1 MALLTW
7 TASSNWNAGEQDCH
21 HVVLLESVFSLS
33 PSVNKLLGCPH
44 QGAVRFALI
53 LFVFPAYIFLSGPV
67 TFPQDPCEPVNCS
80 LGPLRYRGWEPGVK
94 CELVHRRWATPWS
107 VSVCSLSFLFGFL
120 LSAFSLPL
128 QMVPVMDVRSIFSC
142 IHSLLFSESVW
153 ISEW

>member
-7 TASSNWNAGEQDCH
+7 TASSNWTAGEQDCH

-94 CELVHRRWATPWS
+94 CELVHRRWATPWT

-128 QMVPVMDVRSIFSC
+128 QMVPVMDVPSIFSC
-142 IHSLLFSESVW
+142 SHSLLFSESVW